1 MVSLGIVQADN
12 KEMVSE
18 ELYMSVDALIRKN
31 KITTDNIMVHNYVN
45 QQYGDSPKKPST
57 LQCLLG

>member
-57 LQCLLG
+57 LQRLLG